1 MSTLTNYQT
10 IPGNGGK
17 PALVVIPF
25 ADFIKL
31 PGAVTP
37 ARFPMQWLEGAL
49 WMRPIRWKVGV
60 LRICSLK
67 SVRLYL
73 KHFR

>member
-37 ARFPMQWLEGAL
+37 ARFPMQWLAGAL
-49 WMRPIRWKVGV
+49 WMRPIRWNS
-60 LRICSLK
+60 LRIEDLLLEIRTPLFK
-67 SVRLYL
+67 A
-73 KHFR
+73 F